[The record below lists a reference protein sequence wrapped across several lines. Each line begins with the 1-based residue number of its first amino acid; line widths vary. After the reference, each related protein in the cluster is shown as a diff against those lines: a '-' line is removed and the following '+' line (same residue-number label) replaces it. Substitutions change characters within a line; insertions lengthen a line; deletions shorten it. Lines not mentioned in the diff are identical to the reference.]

1 MPDTATADARP
12 DEPRTLLEKVGPAV
26 AVGLTALAAV
36 FGSMSAAQL
45 QQAMYWKSQAAQ
57 DQSKATNQWSLFGF
71 KRSRALEMEA
81 AAARSRSESGYLRFT
96 FITEGDGGASEAVKW
111 LNGDGPPR
119 TELPPPENKD
129 LGQLVADIR
138 ARKPETDLLALAGR
152 IPIEALNKAVDDG
165 ENFIFETT
173 EVQWDGVVKAAKK
186 AAQKVIDEA
195 ARKKADE
202 PVDAAKKARADAV
215 QALVFGMEDRR
226 YRGEGALNN
235 ALGYLYEAR
244 VRYSAATSDQHRRKS
259 EVLGYAMLVAQIGAV
274 AASLALARR
283 KGFSLWLVAGGIG
296 MVALAFGA
304 YALVPA
310 SIIAF

>member
-1 MPDTATADARP
+1 MATTTPTNDTKP
-12 DEPRTLLEKVGPAV
+12 EEPKGLIDKIGPAM
-26 AVGLTALAAV
+26 AVGLTALAAL
-36 FGSMSAAQL
+36 FGSMSASQL

-57 DQSKATNQWSLFGF
+57 DQSKAANQWSLFGF

-81 AAARSRSESGYLRFT
+81 AAARGRSESGFLRFV
-96 FITEGDGGASEAVKW
+96 FNGSDEAVKW

-129 LGQLVADIR
+129 LVQLVADIR
-138 ARKPETDLLALAGR
+138 ARKPEADLLALASR
-152 IPIEALNKAVDDG
+152 IPASQLNKAIDDA

-186 AAQKVIDEA
+186 QSQKVIDEA
-195 ARKKADE
+195 ARSKPEE
-202 PVDAAKKARADAV
+202 PLDAIRKARADAA
-215 QALVFGMEDRR
+215 QALVFAMEDRR

-244 VRYSAATSDQHRRKS
+244 VKFSTATSDTYRKKS

-274 AASLALARR
+274 AASLALARKR
-283 KGFSLWLVAGGIG
+283 GFSLWLVAAVIGLISLGFGG
-296 MVALAFGA
+296 
-304 YALVPA
+304 YALIPA
-310 SIIAF
+310 SIFAF